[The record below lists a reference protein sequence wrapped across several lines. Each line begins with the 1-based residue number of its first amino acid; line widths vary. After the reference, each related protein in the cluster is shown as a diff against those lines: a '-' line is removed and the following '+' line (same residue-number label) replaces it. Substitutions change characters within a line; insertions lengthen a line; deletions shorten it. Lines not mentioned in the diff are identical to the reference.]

1 MRADPIIPAVKRT
14 SPRTAVRRLALGRFI
29 SYTGTVA
36 SGTALS
42 YSLYAET
49 GSAAWVAAAM
59 ILTWGVIG
67 LLGPISGAIG
77 DRFDRRLVMIV
88 GESAAAACWLVM
100 AFLTDLPVIVL
111 ALAFLASVF
120 EAPFPAAS
128 GAAAPFASPK
138 SSTFARPSARTITLP
153 GFRSRW
159 TIPASCADSS
169 ASATCLAM
177 ASA

>member
-1 MRADPIIPAVKRT
+1 MRSEPIIPAANRT

-42 YSLYAET
+42 YSLYTET

-77 DRFDRRLVMIV
+77 DRFDRRLVMII
-88 GESAAAACWLVM
+88 GESAAAVCWLVM
-100 AFLTDLPVIVL
+100 AFLTDLPVLVL
-111 ALAFLASVF
+111 A
-120 EAPFPAAS
+120 
-128 GAAAPFASPK
+128 SP
-138 SSTFARPSARTITLP
+138 SSPRCSKRPSRLRPAR
-153 GFRSRW
+153 RSPMSPERR
-159 TIPASCADSS
+159 
-169 ASATCLAM
+169 TCRGRTA
-177 ASA
+177 

>member
-59 ILTWGVIG
+59 ISRGVSSDCSDRSAVRSAIA
-67 LLGPISGAIG
+67 STGA
-77 DRFDRRLVMIV
+77 
-88 GESAAAACWLVM
+88 S
-100 AFLTDLPVIVL
+100 
-111 ALAFLASVF
+111 
-120 EAPFPAAS
+120 
-128 GAAAPFASPK
+128 
-138 SSTFARPSARTITLP
+138 
-153 GFRSRW
+153 
-159 TIPASCADSS
+159 
-169 ASATCLAM
+169 
-177 ASA
+177 